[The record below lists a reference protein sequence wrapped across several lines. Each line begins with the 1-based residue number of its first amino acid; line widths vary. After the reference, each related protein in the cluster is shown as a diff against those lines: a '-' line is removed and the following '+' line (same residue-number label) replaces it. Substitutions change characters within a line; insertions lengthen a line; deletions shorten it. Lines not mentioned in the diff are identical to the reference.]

1 MFGKNKD
8 NSAGKD
14 QAAAPSYAA
23 RISGPEQPARTAENI
38 SCISSG
44 MTIVGKMIGDGTV
57 KIFGRVEGEL
67 QASSILICDGAQVEG
82 NIVAQE
88 LTVGGRV
95 KGTVHA
101 IRVTLQGTAV
111 VEGDIFHRSLAVEE
125 NARFEGTSRREDNLP
140 DKPSS
145 AQVKG
150 LSPPS
155 QAQPLALI
163 DGKGTFKDK
172 PDNQELHSAN

>member
-1 MFGKNKD
+1 MFGKKKNTVAK
-8 NSAGKD
+8 N

-23 RISGPEQPARTAENI
+23 KIAAPAQPARTAESI

-44 MTIVGKMIGDGTV
+44 MTIVGKVVGDGAV
-57 KIFGRVEGEL
+57 KILGRVEGEL

-95 KGTVHA
+95 KGTIHA
-101 IRVTLQGTAV
+101 VRVTLQGTAV

-150 LSPPS
+150 LNPQSL
-155 QAQPLALI
+155 AQPLALI
-163 DGKGTFKDK
+163 DGKGTFK